1 MDLEEIKP
9 VEGCSEELKVALQGF
24 RDNVTESYTTGSRR
38 WSIWSLLGDHF
49 DQPLEL
55 LLNTNGAENFFQGER
70 FSAFCKRT
78 SFDEADL
85 YLSSIFKKYNTRLR
99 AADIDILRSVISFC
113 DDRRPMKISS
123 YYFSKTRSPYYRKGG
138 RPPFCELCWKRSQAH
153 QELHDG
159 EKFSLKTERFC
170 ADHDPRNP
178 DSMYRTDHN
187 NRKAFYDNLRTI
199 TRTGYYYNITDFEQR
214 QHSRWVAYRMTKLH
228 IRDKDIAVMDLLM
241 DGFSQ
246 SEIARKL
253 GASRQNISK
262 IKMKTEGFIEY
273 WREIR
278 TSSYP
283 IDPEDL
289 AVWENFD
296 QADPD

>member
-1 MDLEEIKP
+1 
-9 VEGCSEELKVALQGF
+9 
-24 RDNVTESYTTGSRR
+24 
-38 WSIWSLLGDHF
+38 
-49 DQPLEL
+49 
-55 LLNTNGAENFFQGER
+55 
-70 FSAFCKRT
+70 
-78 SFDEADL
+78 
-85 YLSSIFKKYNTRLR
+85 
-99 AADIDILRSVISFC
+99 
-113 DDRRPMKISS
+113 
-123 YYFSKTRSPYYRKGG
+123 
-138 RPPFCELCWKRSQAH
+138 
-153 QELHDG
+153 
-159 EKFSLKTERFC
+159 
-170 ADHDPRNP
+170 
-178 DSMYRTDHN
+178 MYRTDHN